1 MEQEKYMEQKAE
13 MEQEKRVTQ
22 NKNIG
27 HKDSQNRPGRL
38 WYAALF
44 ILLILQILLLLYYG
58 NRKAGFHEDEY
69 YSYYSTNRTAGLFEP
84 DREWMDR
91 DTFRNEFVVLEGEG
105 FRYGLVSTVQSWDVH
120 PPFFYFL
127 LHTVC
132 SLFPGVFSK
141 WLGIGVNIAAFAIN
155 FVLLCWLSYMV
166 SRKNQWLT
174 FAVAA
179 VYGFNGVIISG
190 VMFIRMYEWLTV
202 FVLSCAC
209 LHVWAI
215 IKKDMGIRSFLLPL
229 MAVNYLG
236 FLTQYYYIIFLF
248 FTAAF
253 FCLWRLWTDRKLWNC
268 IKYGMVCGVSLLLA
282 VFSYP
287 ASLSHIFRGYRGTG
301 AASEFLDAAN
311 TGDRLRFFGGLVN
324 EYLFDGFLGLWV
336 LLIVFLA
343 CLLAVGRYRAGK
355 RGILADAGRNGKTA
369 GMDVGKNAR
378 ADVRMDI
385 GIEGLKGIGTDIG
398 GKAGKEDATVG
409 SREKTAYGLLL
420 FAVCGYFFTVSKTA
434 LLLYET
440 SNRYQLPIYGILLLL
455 VMTAVYGLWTENVFF
470 FMERYSNEKK
480 LCEEKNCGKNQADA
494 ANQIDVI
501 KKEKRYGNQWERKA
515 SRFTWA
521 CGIGLAAIMLIF
533 LADDI
538 HGLVSGKVIFLYEE
552 DGEHMEYAKAN
563 AHMPVIVLY
572 NDATPY
578 HVWWCSQE
586 LMQYDRIY
594 FASEGNLEKITDEVI
609 NSSERAIVYAADYDT
624 QGDSLEMILES
635 CPDLEEYRLIS
646 RKGLWSVYELE

>member
-1 MEQEKYMEQKAE
+1 M
-13 MEQEKRVTQ
+13 
-22 NKNIG
+22 I
-27 HKDSQNRPGRL
+27 
-38 WYAALF
+38 WYAALL

-91 DTFRNEFVVLEGEG
+91 DTFRNEFVVLEGER

-120 PPFFYFL
+120 PPFFYLL

-141 WLGIGVNIAAFAIN
+141 WLGIGINIVAFAVN
-155 FVLLCWLSYMV
+155 FVLIYWLGYMV
-166 SRKNQWLT
+166 SGKNRWLA
-174 FAVAA
+174 FAVTA

-202 FVLSCAC
+202 FVLACAC
-209 LHVWAI
+209 LHVRAV
-215 IKKDMGIRSFLLPL
+215 IKRDMRFGSFLLPL

-248 FTAAF
+248 FTAVF
-253 FCLWRLWTDRKLWNC
+253 YGLWRLRTDRKLRNC
-268 IKYGMVCGVSLLLA
+268 VKYGMACGISLLLA
-282 VFSYP
+282 VLSYP

-311 TGDRLRFFGGLVN
+311 TGERLRFFGGLMN
-324 EYLFDGFLGLWV
+324 EYLFDGFLGLWM
-336 LLIVFLA
+336 LLIVLMGGI
-343 CLLAVGRYRAGK
+343 LAVRKYRDGKRSIFAAGGINEKKIEPTAEERAGK
-355 RGILADAGRNGKTA
+355 VD
-369 GMDVGKNAR
+369 
-378 ADVRMDI
+378 
-385 GIEGLKGIGTDIG
+385 
-398 GKAGKEDATVG
+398 
-409 SREKTAYGLLL
+409 KTAYFLLL
-420 FAVCGYFFTVSKTA
+420 FASCGYFFTVSKTA

-455 VMTAVYGLWTENVFF
+455 VMAAVYSLWTENAGV
-470 FMERYSNEKK
+470 
-480 LCEEKNCGKNQADA
+480 A
-494 ANQIDVI
+494 
-501 KKEKRYGNQWERKA
+501 W
-515 SRFTWA
+515 
-521 CGIGLAAIMLIF
+521 GIGLAAVTVFF

-538 HGLVSGKVIFLYEE
+538 HGLAAGKVIFLYEE
-552 DGEHMEYAKAN
+552 DKADMEYAKAN
-563 AHMPVIVLY
+563 AHSPVIVLY

-578 HVWWCSQE
+578 HVWWCAQE

-594 FASEGNLEKITDEVI
+594 FASEGNPEKITDETI
-609 NSSERAIVYAADYDT
+609 RGSGKAIVYAADYDT
-624 QGDSLEMILES
+624 QEDSLEMILES
-635 CPDLEEYRLIS
+635 CPELEGYRLVS